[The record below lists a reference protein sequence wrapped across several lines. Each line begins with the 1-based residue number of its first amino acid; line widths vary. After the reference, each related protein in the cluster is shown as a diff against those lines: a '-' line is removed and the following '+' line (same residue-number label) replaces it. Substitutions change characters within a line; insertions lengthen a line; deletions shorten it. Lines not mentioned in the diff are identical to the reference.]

1 MNDQLKALLDASE
14 KTNAIQNEIIN
25 KQKSQ
30 ISNLNRINTS
40 LEKENQ
46 KLKKLYAELQKDYSE
61 VVSMCRQ
68 QQELLNRFLD
78 PSE

>member
-14 KTNAIQNEIIN
+14 KANALQNEIIN
-25 KQKSQ
+25 KQKTQ
-30 ISNLNRINTS
+30 ISNLNRINQS

-46 KLKKLYAELQKDYSE
+46 KLKRLYAELQADYSE

-68 QQELLNRFLD
+68 QQELLNSFLD
-78 PSE
+78 QSE